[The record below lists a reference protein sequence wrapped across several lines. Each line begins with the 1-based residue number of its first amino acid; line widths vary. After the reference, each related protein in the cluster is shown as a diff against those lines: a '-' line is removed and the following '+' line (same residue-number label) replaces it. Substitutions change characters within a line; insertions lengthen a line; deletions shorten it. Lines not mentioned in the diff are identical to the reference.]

1 MIDVIIGYAAYII
14 PAIVIVV
21 LAVLAC
27 GWPD

>member
-14 PAIVIVV
+14 PAIVFVV
-21 LAVLAC
+21 LAVLTC